1 MYTSQDKMEFLQ
13 KTGATLL
20 KKTSKISEVAQPN
33 IFWGNV
39 AYNILLTFVFN
50 QMFGRA
56 IPQTGLPIADFVFSA
71 FNLVSGI
78 NQLSA
83 ETSYRPNAQRLKGL
97 VSVLDAVKTT
107 AIGATSLAMGV
118 GTLFPP
124 SLAASVAVLF
134 GLSLDDLRQA
144 QLRCDPYYWIKDTL
158 SQLQDNAN
166 RLKKLDQTI
175 QEISVEPHNMARINR
190 LRNQY
195 FTIQETQDKL
205 NQDMQIQIKALLL
218 DNPKNAAAIQKLI
231 EVYKNPQK
239 KPGWLEQFHIPT
251 IQAQVSQLSES
262 EKKEIK
268 TQQTALKIGNE
279 KALKNAMENT
289 TIYGLAFI
297 GTVLL
302 CIPGLQI
309 PGIAILACA
318 VAALAAKNLSFVVS
332 PIGNTK
338 TNNLVESQHNVTRPQ
353 ELQEASQRKVIEPAE
368 DPTEKGDDD
377 GGDNSEHFDHNI

>member
-1 MYTSQDKMEFLQ
+1 MSTSQDKMDFLQ
-13 KTGATLL
+13 QTGATLL
-20 KKTSKISEVAQPN
+20 KKTTEISDVAQPN

-56 IPQTGLPIADFVFSA
+56 IPQTGLPIADFVVSA
-71 FNLVSGI
+71 LNLVRGI

-97 VSVLDAVKTT
+97 VSVLDAIKTT

-144 QLRCDPYYWIKDTL
+144 QLRSDPYYWIKDTL
-158 SQLQDNAN
+158 SQLQNNAN

-175 QEISVEPHNMARINR
+175 QEISSEPHNIAHINR
-190 LRNQY
+190 LTNQY
-195 FTIQETQDKL
+195 YTIQKTQDKL
-205 NQDMQIQIKALLL
+205 NKDMQIQIKALLL
-218 DNPKNAAAIQKLI
+218 DNPKNATDIQKLI
-231 EVYKNPQK
+231 KVYETSQE
-239 KPGWLEQFHIPT
+239 KPEWLKPFDITT
-251 IQAQVSQLSES
+251 IQEEVLKLNES

-268 TQQTALKIGNE
+268 TQQTYLKIENE

-318 VAALAAKNLSFVVS
+318 VAALTAKNLSFALS

-338 TNNLVESQHNVTRPQ
+338 TNNLVKSQHNGTRPQ
-353 ELQEASQRKVIEPAE
+353 ELQEASQHKVIEPKH
-368 DPTEKGDDD
+368 PTEKDNDD
-377 GGDNSEHFDHNI
+377 GDKKNAGPVEHDI

>member
-1 MYTSQDKMEFLQ
+1 
-13 KTGATLL
+13 
-20 KKTSKISEVAQPN
+20 
-33 IFWGNV
+33 
-39 AYNILLTFVFN
+39 
-50 QMFGRA
+50 
-56 IPQTGLPIADFVFSA
+56 
-71 FNLVSGI
+71 
-78 NQLSA
+78 
-83 ETSYRPNAQRLKGL
+83 
-97 VSVLDAVKTT
+97 
-107 AIGATSLAMGV
+107 TSLAMGV

-175 QEISVEPHNMARINR
+175 QEISSEPHNIARINR
-190 LRNQY
+190 LSNQY
-195 FTIQETQDKL
+195 YTIQETQDKL
-205 NQDMQIQIKALLL
+205 NKDMQIQIKALLL
-218 DNPKNAAAIQKLI
+218 DNPKNATAIQRLI
-231 EVYKNPQK
+231 EVYETPQE
-239 KPGWLEQFHIPT
+239 KPEWLKPFHIPT
-251 IQAQVSQLSES
+251 IQAQILQLSES

-268 TQQTALKIGNE
+268 TQQTALKIENE

-318 VAALAAKNLSFVVS
+318 VAALAAKNLSYVVS

-353 ELQEASQRKVIEPAE
+353 ELQEASQHKVIEPE
-368 DPTEKGDDD
+368 YPIEEDDD
-377 GGDNSEHFDHNI
+377 GGDNSEHFGHDI